1 MSHTVVKYRR
11 KWHIGDLK
19 VSRLVILHEEA
30 EDGNAMP
37 DLARPVQA
45 VSLAVNNLVK
55 VGHETIES
63 SDDALL
69 RQDMPGALRRV
80 EGAATLL
87 QQASDMLR
95 ADPYS
100 GPARK
105 KLIEGSRGILQGTSG
120 LLLCFDES
128 EVRKIVKECKK
139 VLDYLGVAEVIDTM
153 EDLVQFLRDISPALS
168 RAAREVAARAAELTH
183 PPHAET
189 LARCLES
196 VKQLA
201 PLLICSMKI
210 YIHILA
216 EGGKGMEEAAENRN
230 YLAQRMADEIHEI
243 IRVLQLTSYVEDGG
257 EKDNVAVLK
266 ALQAQMHAKMGAA
279 YEFLTDASA
288 QRNGPGERA
297 LRSVLNSAQRAA
309 EHLGPDLADSAR
321 RALRSAGINADHLC
335 DERQLGRGREPKALN
350 LASDL
355 RKQLNEVDG
364 IVNEGVRAAEK
375 QGGKAIQARL
385 ETAHKWLLH
394 PAADPQTRAEG
405 QKAITSIVSQGQRI
419 ADGLQGREKAEV
431 LQLCGDVQ
439 RLSERLAE
447 LSAGGRAGGDELRAI
462 TRELSDKLHEL
473 KRGMERAVV
482 NRVVEDFIDVAAPL
496 RHFTDAV
503 NAPEELILVIIV
515 SYYLESIL
523 ITGTRDDDPFA
534 PIVVVDSHPASC
546 ARGHGRP
553 RGGVRRARAALQAFS
568 ARAAAAA
575 AVVAAD
581 KRHDKRLADQLAH
594 GKREVEKLSPQLIAA
609 GKIRLH
615 YPDSKVAEEHFNN
628 LRSQYADAVLR
639 VRDLCDQAVDPLDF
653 VRTAG
658 ELMQKHTYLCEDAIR
673 NNDAQKMV
681 DNTSAIARLANRVL
695 LVGGAERD
703 NSEDGAF
710 AAALGGAL
718 QRLQGSIAPAV
729 RLAKRLALADRAA
742 LPAWR
747 AANAEIMSATGEVE
761 AAFGRH
767 SAQPP
772 PVEALRAMQLRET
785 PPPRPPPPAPPA
797 PAPPS
802 VAAAPP
808 RPPPPDTDDEGE
820 DIFRRQPHPSQPILV
835 AAHNL
840 HHAVREWSSKDNEII
855 AAAKRMAILMARLSD
870 LVRSDSKGSKREL
883 IATAKAIAEASEEVT
898 RLAKKLAL
906 ECTDKRIR
914 TNLLQVCER
923 IPTIGTQLKILST
936 VKATMLG
943 AQGSEEDQEATEM
956 LVGNAQNLMQSVKET
971 VKASEGA
978 SIKIR
983 TEQGGYRLRWV
994 RRSPCLEARGA
1005 AAVRRRDVAAPLIPR
1020 AAAML
1025 FSEKLDL
1032 RLIRLVRDSPV
1043 LYDHNNAKYMDFN
1056 AREVAW
1062 QRIGDELE
1070 RPAADCKVRWINIR
1084 DVYRRILRKSLTE
1097 PEQRTR
1103 VYKYESELAFMRSF
1117 YKDVLIQN
1125 GDFDSDGK
1133 SVETGDGDRFDDPN
1147 SEDDKPIRQL
1157 RTKRSAKSAKK
1168 KKKRKSYEEAEG
1180 PLGQSVT
1187 FNEGAQ
1193 SDFDV
1198 SDPVDAFLMSI
1209 GATLK
1214 TFSPYHLNLAKSKI
1228 FAVVQEHDLQQIMQ
1242 KGRAESHDTAA
1253 TNSEH
1258 AGWTR
1263 ATEQRRCRYV
1273 HDASACSWRA
1283 TRPERRRPVSD
1294 ALRQI

>member
-1 MSHTVVKYRR
+1 MNQNKIVLIYKLIKSS
-11 KWHIGDLK
+11 IN

-63 SDDALL
+63 SDDVVL
-69 RQDMPGALRRV
+69 RADMPGALRRV

-105 KLIEGSRGILQGTSG
+105 KLIEGSRGILQGTSA

-168 RAAREVAARAAELTH
+168 KAAREVASRASELTH

-189 LARCLES
+189 LTRCLES
-196 VKQLA
+196 VKRLA
-201 PLLICSMKI
+201 PVLICSMKI
-210 YIHILA
+210 YIHILS
-216 EGGKGMEEAAENRN
+216 EGGKGIEDAAENRN

-257 EKDNVAVLK
+257 EKDNIAVLK
-266 ALQAQMHAKMGAA
+266 ALQSVIHSKAPAA
-279 YEFLTDASA
+279 HDFLNEPTALRNSA
-288 QRNGPGERA
+288 GERA
-297 LRSVLNSAQRAA
+297 LRSVLTSAQRAA
-309 EHLGPDLADSAR
+309 EHVRPAR
-321 RALRSAGINADHLC
+321 AAVLRRTVRSGGNNADQLC
-335 DERQLGRGREPKALN
+335 DERQYGRGLESKALS
-350 LASDL
+350 LASEL
-355 RKQLNEVDG
+355 RNQVNEVDDV
-364 IVNEGVRAAEK
+364 VNEGVREAEK
-375 QGGKAIQARL
+375 QGGKTIAARL

-394 PAADPQTRAEG
+394 PAADPATRADG
-405 QKAITSIVSQGQRI
+405 QKAINSIVSQGHLI
-419 ADGLQGREKAEV
+419 ADNLVGREKAEV
-431 LQLCGDVQ
+431 MQLCAEVQ
-439 RLSERLAE
+439 RLSDQLAE
-447 LSAGGRAGGDELRAI
+447 LCAGGRGDTEHARAI
-462 TRELSDKLHEL
+462 TRELTDKLHAL
-473 KRGMERAVV
+473 RRGMERAVV

-503 NAPEELILVIIV
+503 NAPE
-515 SYYLESIL
+515 
-523 ITGTRDDDPFA
+523 GTPGREA
-534 PIVVVDSHPASC
+534 TLQTRAS
-546 ARGHGRP
+546 
-553 RGGVRRARAALQAFS
+553 ALAAFS

-575 AVVAAD
+575 GSVAAGLG
-581 KRHDKRLADQLAH
+581 HHKRLADQLLHNAQ
-594 GKREVEKLSPQLIAA
+594 EVEKLSPQLICA

-628 LRSQYADAVLR
+628 LKNQYSDAILR
-639 VRDLCDQAVDPLDF
+639 CRDLCDQAVDPLDF

-673 NNDAQKMV
+673 NNDSQKMV

-703 NSEDGAF
+703 NTEDGEF
-710 AAALGGAL
+710 AAALAEAHA
-718 QRLQGSIAPAV
+718 RLQAAIAPAV
-729 RLAKRLALADRAA
+729 RAAKRVALADATA
-742 LPAWR
+742 PPVWR
-747 AANAEIMSATGEVE
+747 KANAEIIQAAANVE
-761 AAFGRH
+761 ETLSRQHA
-767 SAQPP
+767 PP
-772 PVEALRAMQLRET
+772 PPALPEALQALRVS
-785 PPPRPPPPAPPA
+785 PPAAPQAPPRPPPPAQ
-797 PAPPS
+797 
-802 VAAAPP
+802 AAPP

-840 HHAVREWSSKDNEII
+840 HKAVREWSSKDNEII

-971 VKASEGA
+971 VKAAEGA

-983 TEQGGYRLRWV
+983 TEQGAYRLRWV
-994 RRSPCLEARGA
+994 RRSPW
-1005 AAVRRRDVAAPLIPR
+1005 
-1020 AAAML
+1020 
-1025 FSEKLDL
+1025 
-1032 RLIRLVRDSPV
+1032 
-1043 LYDHNNAKYMDFN
+1043 Y
-1056 AREVAW
+1056 
-1062 QRIGDELE
+1062 
-1070 RPAADCKVRWINIR
+1070 
-1084 DVYRRILRKSLTE
+1084 
-1097 PEQRTR
+1097 
-1103 VYKYESELAFMRSF
+1103 
-1117 YKDVLIQN
+1117 
-1125 GDFDSDGK
+1125 
-1133 SVETGDGDRFDDPN
+1133 
-1147 SEDDKPIRQL
+1147 
-1157 RTKRSAKSAKK
+1157 
-1168 KKKRKSYEEAEG
+1168 
-1180 PLGQSVT
+1180 
-1187 FNEGAQ
+1187 
-1193 SDFDV
+1193 
-1198 SDPVDAFLMSI
+1198 
-1209 GATLK
+1209 
-1214 TFSPYHLNLAKSKI
+1214 
-1228 FAVVQEHDLQQIMQ
+1228 QI
-1242 KGRAESHDTAA
+1242 
-1253 TNSEH
+1253 
-1258 AGWTR
+1258 
-1263 ATEQRRCRYV
+1263 
-1273 HDASACSWRA
+1273 
-1283 TRPERRRPVSD
+1283 
-1294 ALRQI
+1294 